1 MERLFS
7 TKDYIVTEDEKKE
20 YIKMLEDDGELDNR
34 DITDDEIYDYYN
46 MMLEDDLID
55 LLKNNKF
62 EDIIL
67 IGKIQVWNGTYTGVK
82 YISNDDSLKTLIS
95 NYDNC
100 SFYKEDR
107 KLFLYLYHHD
117 GTHIL
122 EVKRLNKKGIE
133 KIDNLYNKSI
143 SIDEHFLEHLEE
155 YEKKYTINFFKSK
168 KEYFN

>member
-7 TKDYIVTEDEKKE
+7 TKDYIVTEEDKKE
-20 YIKMLEDDGELDNR
+20 YIKMLGNDGELDKR
-34 DITDDEIYDYYN
+34 DIRDDEIYDYYN
-46 MMLEDDLID
+46 IALEEDLMD
-55 LLKNNKF
+55 LLKNNHF
-62 EDIIL
+62 ENIVL
-67 IGKIQVWNGTYTGVK
+67 IGKIQLWNGTHTGVK
-82 YISNDDSLKTLIS
+82 YIPNNDSLKTLIS

-122 EVKRLNKKGIE
+122 EVRRLNKKGIE

-143 SIDEHFLEHLEE
+143 SIDEHFLENLEK
-155 YEKKYTINFFKSK
+155 YEKKYTINFFKTK
-168 KEYFN
+168 KEYLN